1 MTTPDAQ
8 TALGPRRFEGRV
20 ALLTGAASGIGRSV
34 ALRLAA
40 EGATVFGVDI
50 NAAGLDET
58 AASVAAAGGTMVV
71 RPADITG
78 RDECRAT
85 VAACL
90 DDLGRLDVLG
100 NIAGMARAEHVV
112 DVAEADYRQM
122 MAVNVDGAFF
132 LAQAAI
138 PHLLESSGNIV
149 NIASNAGLM
158 GQAYTVVYCMTKG
171 AVIQLTRALAME
183 YIKTPLR
190 VNAIA
195 PGGVDTSLSRGFQI
209 PDDVD
214 FELMG
219 RYTGLRRMARPD
231 DVAGLFA
238 FVASDD
244 GANIHGAILSTDA
257 GLTTG

>member
-1 MTTPDAQ
+1 MTAPATPA
-8 TALGPRRFEGRV
+8 TSRRFDGKV

-34 ALRLAA
+34 ALRLAS

-50 NAAGLDET
+50 NAEGLEQT
-58 AASVAAAGGTMVV
+58 AASVAEAGGTMVV
-71 RPADITG
+71 RTAEITSRG
-78 RDECRAT
+78 ECRAT
-85 VAACL
+85 VASCI

-112 DVAEADYRQM
+112 DVDEESYRRM

-138 PHLLESSGNIV
+138 PHLLETSGNIV

-171 AVIQLTRALAME
+171 AIIQFTRALAME

-209 PDDVD
+209 PDDID

-231 DVAGLFA
+231 DIAALFA

-244 GANIHGAILSTDA
+244 GGNMHGSILSTDA
-257 GLTTG
+257 GLTAG

>member
-1 MTTPDAQ
+1 MTTADR
-8 TALGPRRFEGRV
+8 TLRFHGKV

-40 EGATVFGVDI
+40 EGATVFGVDV

-58 AASVAAAGGTMVV
+58 AASVAEAGGTMVA
-71 RPADITG
+71 RRADITG

-85 VAACL
+85 VAACV
-90 DDLGRLDVLG
+90 DQLGRLDVLG
-100 NIAGMARAEHVV
+100 NIAGIARAEHVV
-112 DVAEADYRQM
+112 DVEEAAYRQM
-122 MAVNVDGAFF
+122 MAVNVDGPYF

-158 GQAYTVVYCMTKG
+158 GQAYTVTYCMTKG
-171 AVIQLTRALAME
+171 AIIQFTRALAME

-195 PGGVDTSLSRGFQI
+195 PGGVDTGLSRGFQI

-231 DVAGLFA
+231 AVAGLFA

-244 GANIHGAILSTDA
+244 GANMHGSILSTDA
-257 GLTTG
+257 GLTAG